1 MHEVNDGSL
10 SGRRSATIEPARER
24 DGSDAPMFP
33 GRSLLPV
40 TASWWTSILVA
51 VGASLMVAVSMA
63 EMAAEIGNASV
74 WVWIVTAVI
83 GALQCLLIAELASRF
98 TNRAG
103 GTAQFAY
110 RATTKGS
117 PTLGALSSWSYWF
130 AWTPG
135 IAVNLILAATYLKSL
150 FWPSGNVILLAC
162 IIGVV
167 LYFVT
172 ALGLRLSSI
181 VNAAL
186 AVVALAVVSIVV
198 LTPVFHPEAFDV
210 SRVVPT
216 ELPADAP
223 TDGWGVVGAILKWTF
238 IATWAAYA
246 AEMASTVCSEIKQSE
261 RYVKRIMSVSAIIAI
276 VAFTFVPISLFGLVG
291 VEGLQRDPF
300 TVFAEIGG
308 ITLGPAGEYIVGL
321 GLAAVLVLGAEI
333 FIIGSSRTIHQMAQ
347 DGHLPRIFGKINKR
361 GAPVGSIAGDAA
373 VIIIMLLVFGTE
385 VVSVVAAATFGYLVV
400 FVLLPIAYLTLR
412 RYRRDEDGGFR
423 LGKPFVAVAIGLSLF
438 NAILLVF
445 GGLQWG
451 VDVIVVG
458 LGVTL
463 AVIPI
468 SFFTRRAR
476 ARAAARIPAPR

>member
-1 MHEVNDGSL
+1 MSQTHEGSL
-10 SGRRSATIEPARER
+10 SGRSTIERPRGAGNGDE
-24 DGSDAPMFP
+24 AVFP

-51 VGASLMVAVSMA
+51 IGASLMIAVSMA
-63 EMAAEIGNASV
+63 EMAAEIGNASI
-74 WVWIVTAVI
+74 WVWIATAVV

-98 TNRAG
+98 TGRAG

-110 RATTKGS
+110 RATAKGS

-135 IAVNLILAATYLKSL
+135 IAVNLIMAATYLKSL
-150 FWPSGNVILLAC
+150 FWPSGNVIVLAVL
-162 IIGVV
+162 IGIA
-167 LYFVT
+167 LYFIT
-172 ALGLRLSSI
+172 ALGLRLSSM

-198 LTPVFHPEAFDV
+198 LTPVFHPESFDV
-210 SRVVPT
+210 ARILPT
-216 ELPADAP
+216 QLPDDAP
-223 TDGWGVVGAILKWTF
+223 TGGWGVVGIILKWTF

-246 AEMASTVCSEIKQSE
+246 AEMASTVCAEIRRPE
-261 RYVKRIMSVSAIIAI
+261 RYMKRVMSISAAIAI
-276 VAFTFVPISLFGLVG
+276 AAFALVPISMFGVVG

-347 DGHLPRIFGKINKR
+347 DGHLPKVFGRTNKR
-361 GAPVGSIAGDAA
+361 GAPVGSIAFDAV
-373 VIIIMLLVFGTE
+373 VISIMLVVFGSQ

-412 RYRRDEDGGFR
+412 RFRRDDDEGFR
-423 LGKPFVAVAIGLSLF
+423 LGKAFVGVAVALFLF
-438 NAILLVF
+438 NTVLLVF

-463 AVIPI
+463 AVVPI
-468 SFFTRRAR
+468 SYFTRKAR
-476 ARAAARIPAPR
+476 ARAVQRASAPT

>member
-1 MHEVNDGSL
+1 MSRAHEGSL
-10 SGRRSATIEPARER
+10 TGRTTIERPRGGTGVGEAV
-24 DGSDAPMFP
+24 FP
-33 GRSLLPV
+33 GRSMLPV

-51 VGASLMVAVSMA
+51 VGASLMIAVSMA
-63 EMAAEIGNASV
+63 EMAAEIGNASI
-74 WVWIVTAVI
+74 WVWIGTAIV

-98 TNRAG
+98 TGRAG

-110 RATTKGS
+110 RATAKGS
-117 PTLGALSSWSYWF
+117 PTLGALSSWAYWF

-150 FWPSGNVILLAC
+150 FWPSGNVIFLAVV
-162 IIGVV
+162 IGIA
-167 LYFVT
+167 LYCVT
-172 ALGLRLSSI
+172 ALGLRLSTM

-186 AVVALAVVSIVV
+186 AVVALGVVSIVV
-198 LTPVFHPEAFDV
+198 LTPVFHPDSFDV
-210 SRVVPT
+210 ARILPT
-216 ELPADAP
+216 RLPEDAP
-223 TDGWGVVGAILKWTF
+223 TGGWGVAGIVLKWMF

-246 AEMASTVCSEIKQSE
+246 AEMASTVCAEIKRPE
-261 RYVKRIMSVSAIIAI
+261 RYMKRVMSISAGIAI
-276 VAFTFVPISLFGLVG
+276 AAFTLVPISMFGVVG

-347 DGHLPRIFGKINKR
+347 DGNLPKVFGRTNKR
-361 GAPVGSIAGDAA
+361 GAPVGSIAFDAV
-373 VIIIMLLVFGTE
+373 VIIIMLVVFGTR

-412 RYRRDEDGGFR
+412 RFRRDDDGGFR
-423 LGKPFVAVAIGLSLF
+423 LGRAFVGVAVALF
-438 NAILLVF
+438 AFNTVLLVF

-451 VDVIVVG
+451 VDVIIVG

-463 AVIPI
+463 SVIPI
-468 SFFTRRAR
+468 SYFTRKSRTKAAVRASGED
-476 ARAAARIPAPR
+476 